1 MINLHSQTTHYT
13 NNKTAKL
20 NMKMNLIKTIVAAC
34 ATVMAVSSVSAQAY
48 LEDPRYGNSPEERKE
63 NVMTLNSFN
72 DYVTTKDYD
81 NALKQLNILLVK
93 APKATVN
100 LYIRGAM
107 IYKNKIQRAT
117 SVDQKGAY
125 VDSLMHL
132 YELRCVNFPDY
143 KSKDGRDMGAG
154 YTSQIMATEYAK
166 FKAADSE
173 GVRKYYLNAMEMN
186 NYDVPSS
193 FALNFF
199 NELVEDYKNDEIE
212 ADMILGEYA
221 KIENIVKSAPQ
232 DEKESFEALFAS
244 SGAANCDNLE
254 AMYKDKFA
262 ANPNDAELVAKAYG
276 LMSRAGC
283 TSDLYIAIA
292 EKNYELA
299 PSADIAIRLASIF
312 ENRKEYDRALKY
324 LNASLATEENPE
336 AKANLYVRVAASELG
351 ANRASGAG
359 QAAREAIALNSENG
373 YAYLMLAQ
381 AYVISASSCQGIA
394 GQAIYWVVTDVL
406 SKARALFADD
416 AAQIANIDSQIAS
429 YRAHFPSNEECF
441 FNGLSEGQSYTV
453 KCGWVNVNT
462 VVRPR
467 K

>member
-1 MINLHSQTTHYT
+1 MKKNLL
-13 NNKTAKL
+13 K
-20 NMKMNLIKTIVAAC
+20 IFVAAC
-34 ATVMAVSSVSAQAY
+34 AVFAASNVSAQTY

-63 NVMTLNSFN
+63 NVTTLNSFN

-81 NALKQLNILLVK
+81 NALKQLNILLEK

-117 SVDQKGAY
+117 SVDSKNAY
-125 VDSLMHL
+125 IDSLMRL
-132 YELRCVNFPDY
+132 YDLRCQHFADY
-143 KSKDGRDMGAG
+143 SNKGRDMGAG
-154 YTSQIMATEYAK
+154 YTTQIMARE
-166 FKAADSE
+166 FSQFRPADRA
-173 GVRKYYLNAMEMN
+173 GVRKYYLQAMSTN
-186 NYDVPSS
+186 SYNVPTD

-212 ADMILGEYA
+212 ADMLLDEYG
-221 KIENIVKSAPQ
+221 KLENIIAAAPAE
-232 DEKESFEALFAS
+232 EKDKFEALFAN

-262 ANPNDAELVAKAYG
+262 ANPDDAELVAKAFA

-283 TSDLYIAIA
+283 TGELFIQIA
-292 EKNYELA
+292 EKNYA
-299 PSADIAIRLASIF
+299 NTPSAETAIRLASIF
-312 ENRKEYDRALKY
+312 ENRKEFDRALKY
-324 LNASLATEENPE
+324 LNESLATEEDPA
-336 AKANLYVRVAASELG
+336 AKANLYVRIAASELG
-351 ANRASGAG
+351 SNKASAAGA
-359 QAAREAIALNSENG
+359 AARQAISLNPENG

-381 AYVISASSCQGIA
+381 AYAMSASGCEGIA
-394 GQAIYWVVTDVL
+394 GQAVYWVVTDVL
-406 SKARALFADD
+406 SKARGVFADD
-416 AAQIANIDSQIAS
+416 PAQVSSIDSQIAS
-429 YRAHFPSNEECF
+429 YRAHFPNNEECF

-453 KCGWVNVNT
+453 KCGWINANT

>member
-1 MINLHSQTTHYT
+1 MKINS
-13 NNKTAKL
+13 
-20 NMKMNLIKTIVAAC
+20 IKNIVAVVA
-34 ATVMAVSSVSAQAY
+34 AVVAVSSASAQAY

-81 NALKQLNILLVK
+81 NALKQLNVLLEK

-117 SVDQKGAY
+117 SLDVKNAY

-132 YELRCVNFPDY
+132 YELRCANFADY
-143 KSKDGRDMGAG
+143 QNKGRDMGAG
-154 YTSQIMATEYAK
+154 YTTQIMATEYAK
-166 FKAADSE
+166 FRAADSE
-173 GVRKYYLNAMEMN
+173 GIRNYYLKAMAEN
-186 NYDVPSS
+186 NYEVPSA

-212 ADMILGEYA
+212 ADLLLSEYG
-221 KIENIVKSAPQ
+221 KIENIVAAAPQ
-232 DEKESFEALFAS
+232 EEKDSFEALFAS

-262 ANPNDAELVAKAYG
+262 ANPDDAEMIGKAYA

-283 TSDLYIAIA
+283 TGDLFISIA
-292 EKNYELA
+292 EKNYALA

-324 LNASLATEENPE
+324 LNESLATETDPN

-351 ANRASGAG
+351 ANRASAAGA
-359 QAAREAIALNSENG
+359 AAREAIALNAENG

-381 AYVISASSCQGIA
+381 AYVSSASNCSGIS
-394 GQAIYWVVTDVL
+394 GQAVYWVVTDVL
-406 SKARALFADD
+406 GKARALFADD
-416 AAQIANIDSQIAS
+416 QAQISSIDSQIAT

-453 KCGWVNVNT
+453 KCGWINAGT
-462 VVRPR
+462 IVRPR